1 MKVVLLLSTLAF
13 LAYGSSASTA
23 ADKKQRCDLRTAPGV
38 GCTCDLKSL
47 RPLQGAV
54 GMGEVQQKADKIK
67 KKPKKEENK
76 LAADP
81 IKVVRGPGG
90 QLFVTDHH
98 HGARAWL
105 LAGYSSGMCSIEPA
119 PSSSDPEKFW
129 MQLKDLKK
137 VHLENKDGGVIA
149 PDALPM
155 SLEQLPDDPYRTLA
169 WMLRKKDGFC
179 RALMPQKE
187 FAEFIW
193 ADWMRVQKELPP
205 AQVAAAPKK
214 FLETA
219 LKLAKSPAAARLPGY
234 VGDKPVSFTCPDED
248 D

>member
-1 MKVVLLLSTLAF
+1 MIKTVLLLSTLAF
-13 LAYGSSASTA
+13 LAYGSPASTA
-23 ADKKQRCDLRTAPGV
+23 ADKKQRCDRQTMPGV

-67 KKPKKEENK
+67 QKPKKEENK

-105 LAGYSSGMCSIEPA
+105 LAGYSSGICSIEPN
-119 PSSSDPEKFW
+119 PSSSDPENFW
-129 MQLKDLKK
+129 TQLKDLNK

-149 PDALPM
+149 PDALPL

-193 ADWMRVQKELPP
+193 ADWMRGNIEPA
-205 AQVAAAPKK
+205 AQVAAAPKT

-219 LKLAKSPAAARLPGY
+219 LKLAKSPAAASLPGY
-234 VGDKPVSFTCPDED
+234 VGDKPVSFTCPDD
-248 D
+248 DD